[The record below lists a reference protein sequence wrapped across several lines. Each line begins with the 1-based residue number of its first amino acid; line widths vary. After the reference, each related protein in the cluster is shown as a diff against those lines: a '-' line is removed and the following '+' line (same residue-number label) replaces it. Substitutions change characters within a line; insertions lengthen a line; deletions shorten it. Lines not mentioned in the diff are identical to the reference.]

1 MAVIRLTR
9 CFFHRIEPVP
19 VQERLIPA
27 QETICACM
35 GVNPCPVRVRQPH
48 RQQRII
54 YQSRIAMQII
64 RDTNEFVSPGETAV
78 SIGKFDGIH
87 LGHRRLLEELLDQ
100 KEKGLLATVFTF
112 DPYPEIFFGFGSPK
126 MLTTREEKREIFEKM
141 GIDILVEFPFNAK
154 SAATPSRDF
163 IKRFLC
169 SHLRARFIAAG
180 PDLSFGDHGRGNFA
194 LLEEMAPEYGFR
206 AKKIEKVVMDDNI
219 ISSTLIRRLIETGE
233 VTTAARY
240 LGEPY
245 MVRGTIVHGR
255 ALGRRIGIPTLN
267 QTPPEDKLLPPFGVY
282 YSDVLIGDRKYCGMT
297 NIGVKP
303 TVSDEKR
310 VTVETYLYDFEGD
323 IYGETA
329 TVQLLTHRR
338 PEMKFSSV
346 DELKRTMEQDI
357 LAGREYHGI

>member
-1 MAVIRLTR
+1 
-9 CFFHRIEPVP
+9 
-19 VQERLIPA
+19 
-27 QETICACM
+27 
-35 GVNPCPVRVRQPH
+35 
-48 RQQRII
+48 
-54 YQSRIAMQII
+54 
-64 RDTNEFVSPGETAV
+64 
-78 SIGKFDGIH
+78 
-87 LGHRRLLEELLDQ
+87 
-100 KEKGLLATVFTF
+100 
-112 DPYPEIFFGFGSPK
+112 
-126 MLTTREEKREIFEKM
+126 
-141 GIDILVEFPFNAK
+141 
-154 SAATPSRDF
+154 
-163 IKRFLC
+163 
-169 SHLRARFIAAG
+169 
-180 PDLSFGDHGRGNFA
+180 
-194 LLEEMAPEYGFR
+194 
-206 AKKIEKVVMDDNI
+206 
-219 ISSTLIRRLIETGE
+219 
-233 VTTAARY
+233 
-240 LGEPY
+240 

-338 PEMKFSSV
+338 PEMKFNSV

>member
-1 MAVIRLTR
+1 
-9 CFFHRIEPVP
+9 
-19 VQERLIPA
+19 
-27 QETICACM
+27 
-35 GVNPCPVRVRQPH
+35 
-48 RQQRII
+48 
-54 YQSRIAMQII
+54 MQII
-64 RDTNEFVSPGETAV
+64 RETTEFVSPGETAV
-78 SIGKFDGIH
+78 SIGKFDGVH

-100 KEKGLLATVFTF
+100 KEKGLLAAVFTF
-112 DPYPEIFFGFGSPK
+112 DPYPEVFFGFGSK
-126 MLTTREEKREIFEKM
+126 QILTTREEKEMIFEKM

-154 SAATPSRDF
+154 SAATPSREF
-163 IKRFLC
+163 VSNFLC
-169 SHLRARFIAAG
+169 KQMRARFIAAG
-180 PDLSFGDHGRGNFA
+180 PDLSFGDHGSGNFA
-194 LLEEMAPEYGFR
+194 LLEEMAPEYGFK
-206 AKKIEKVVMDDNI
+206 AKKIEKIVMDEHI
-219 ISSTLIRRLIETGE
+219 VSSTLIRRLIDTGA

-245 MVRGTIVHGR
+245 MIRGRIVHGK

-282 YSDVLIGDRKYCGMT
+282 YSDVVIGGRKYCGMT

-310 VTVETYLYDFEGD
+310 VTVETFLYDFKGD

-346 DELKRTMEQDI
+346 EELKATMEHDI
-357 LAGREYHGI
+357 QAGREYHGI

>member
-1 MAVIRLTR
+1 
-9 CFFHRIEPVP
+9 
-19 VQERLIPA
+19 
-27 QETICACM
+27 
-35 GVNPCPVRVRQPH
+35 
-48 RQQRII
+48 
-54 YQSRIAMQII
+54 MQII
-64 RDTNEFVSPGETAV
+64 RDTTNFVSPGETAV
-78 SIGKFDGIH
+78 SIGKFDGVH
-87 LGHRRLLEELLDQ
+87 LGHRRLLEELIDQ

-112 DPYPEIFFGFGSPK
+112 DPYPEVFFGYGSK
-126 MLTTREEKREIFEKM
+126 QMLTTLEEKEQIFEKM
-141 GIDILVEFPFNAK
+141 GIDILVEFPFNAV

-163 IKRFLC
+163 VTRFLC

-180 PDLSFGDHGRGNFA
+180 PDLSFGDHGSGNFD
-194 LLEEMAPEYGFR
+194 LLAQLAPEYGFT
-206 AKKIEKVVMDDNI
+206 AKKIEKVIMDENI
-219 ISSTLIRRLIETGE
+219 ISSTLIRRLISTGE

-245 MVRGTIVHGR
+245 MVRGRIVHGR

-267 QTPPEDKLLPPFGVY
+267 QVPPEDKLLPPFGVY
-282 YSDVLIGDRKYCGMT
+282 YSDVIIGGRKYYGMT

-323 IYGETA
+323 IYGENA

-346 DELKRTMEQDI
+346 EELKRTMEHDI
-357 LAGREYHGI
+357 QAGREYHRI

>member
-1 MAVIRLTR
+1 
-9 CFFHRIEPVP
+9 
-19 VQERLIPA
+19 
-27 QETICACM
+27 
-35 GVNPCPVRVRQPH
+35 
-48 RQQRII
+48 
-54 YQSRIAMQII
+54 MQII
-64 RDTNEFVSPGETAV
+64 RETTEFVSPGETAV
-78 SIGKFDGIH
+78 SIGKFDGVH

-100 KEKGLLATVFTF
+100 KEKGLLAAVFTF
-112 DPYPEIFFGFGSPK
+112 DPYPEVFFGFGSK
-126 MLTTREEKREIFEKM
+126 QILTTREEKEMIFEKM

-154 SAATPSRDF
+154 SAATPSREF
-163 IKRFLC
+163 VSNFLC
-169 SHLRARFIAAG
+169 KQMRARYIAAG
-180 PDLSFGDHGRGNFA
+180 PDLSFGDHGSGNFA
-194 LLEEMAPEYGFR
+194 LLEEMAPEYGFK
-206 AKKIEKVVMDDNI
+206 AKKIEKIVMDEHI
-219 ISSTLIRRLIETGE
+219 VSSTLIRRLIDTGA

-245 MVRGTIVHGR
+245 MIRGRIVHGK

-282 YSDVLIGDRKYCGMT
+282 YSDVVIGGRKYCGMT

-310 VTVETYLYDFEGD
+310 VTVETFLYDFKGD

-346 DELKRTMEQDI
+346 EELKATMEHDI
-357 LAGREYHGI
+357 QAGREYHGI